1 MVIEQFG
8 GPMVLRDIPT
18 PEPGEGEV
26 LIRVRACA
34 VDRFDVAIRKGLR
47 ERGTLPHILG
57 HEIAGEVAGLGP
69 GVTGWTE
76 GDRIAATFYLVCGT
90 CQKCLSGRETICE
103 NFGGHVGV
111 AIPGGYA
118 EYMVLPVHNL
128 VALHDSIDF
137 PAGSVLANAIGTPYH
152 ALKYR
157 MNLQPGEKVIITGA
171 GGGVGLHAIQIA
183 VMLGAEVMAVDLG
196 QAKLTA
202 ARNMGAS
209 EVVDPR
215 IKPLDDAALR
225 WTDGRG
231 VDGVLE
237 MVGPDTM
244 PKCLAAMSKGGR
256 MVIVGSHTGSAW
268 EINPGDIY
276 RNEWEIKGSR
286 NVSATELSEVVQ
298 LVEDRYLTPVIAG
311 TYPLEE
317 AEALQRRVTD
327 GKVIG
332 REVLVP

>member
-1 MVIEQFG
+1 
-8 GPMVLRDIPT
+8 
-18 PEPGEGEV
+18 
-26 LIRVRACA
+26 
-34 VDRFDVAIRKGLR
+34 
-47 ERGTLPHILG
+47 
-57 HEIAGEVAGLGP
+57 
-69 GVTGWTE
+69 
-76 GDRIAATFYLVCGT
+76 
-90 CQKCLSGRETICE
+90 
-103 NFGGHVGV
+103 
-111 AIPGGYA
+111 
-118 EYMVLPVHNL
+118 
-128 VALHDSIDF
+128 
-137 PAGSVLANAIGTPYH
+137 
-152 ALKYR
+152 
-157 MNLQPGEKVIITGA
+157 
-171 GGGVGLHAIQIA
+171 
-183 VMLGAEVMAVDLG
+183 
-196 QAKLTA
+196 
-202 ARNMGAS
+202 
-209 EVVDPR
+209 
-215 IKPLDDAALR
+215 
-225 WTDGRG
+225 
-231 VDGVLE
+231 

>member
-1 MVIEQFG
+1 MIEEFG
-8 GPMVLRDIPT
+8 GPMVLKDIPT
-18 PEPGEGEV
+18 PTPADDQV

-34 VDRFDVAIRKGLR
+34 VDRFDVAIRNGLR

-57 HEIAGEVAGLGP
+57 HEVAGEVAALGP
-69 GVTGWTE
+69 GVNGWSE
-76 GDRIAATFYLVCGT
+76 GDRIAATLYLVCGKCRK
-90 CQKCLSGRETICE
+90 CQSGRETICE

-118 EYMVLPVHNL
+118 EYMVLPAHNL
-128 VALHDSIDF
+128 VALPDSIDF
-137 PAGSVLANAIGTPYH
+137 PAGSILANAIGTPYH

-157 MNLQPGEKVIITGA
+157 MDLEPGEKVIITGA
-171 GGGVGLHAIQIA
+171 GGGVGLHAVQVA
-183 VMLGAEVMAVDLG
+183 VMLGADVMAVDLG

-202 ARNMGAS
+202 ARNLGAA
-209 EVVDPR
+209 EIVDPR
-215 IKPLDDAALR
+215 IKPLDTAAR
-225 WTDGRG
+225 KWTDDRG

-244 PKCLAAMSKGGR
+244 PKALAALSKGGR

-286 NVSATELSEVVQ
+286 NVSAAELAEVVE
-298 LVEDRYLTPVIAG
+298 LVVDGRITPIIAG
-311 TYPLEE
+311 TYDLDE
-317 AEALQRRVTD
+317 AEDLQRRVTE

-332 REVLVP
+332 RDVLIP